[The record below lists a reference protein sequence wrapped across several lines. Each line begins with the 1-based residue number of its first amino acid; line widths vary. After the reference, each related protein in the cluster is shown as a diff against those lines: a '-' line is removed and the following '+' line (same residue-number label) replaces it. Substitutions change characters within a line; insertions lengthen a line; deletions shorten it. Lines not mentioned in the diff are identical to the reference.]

1 MKRIEVWFSN
11 GEFRGFPKVTELK
24 WSEDGRFLFVKF
36 GEDHH
41 KAHINVA
48 NTNFIE
54 LMDEP
59 EEG

>member
-11 GEFRGFPKVTELK
+11 GEFRAFPKVTELK

-36 GEDHH
+36 GSGH
-41 KAHINVA
+41 KANINIA
-48 NTNFIE
+48 NTNFVE
-54 LMDEP
+54 MMDEP